1 MSEEKL
7 PAKNYYYDMGYDLQ
21 LYPNCWCYVVYSGR
35 NTGKTFSTLKYMYDN
50 KCRFAFVKRTNEDVD
65 ILCSSSKKIGSARVD
80 LNPWKKINKFY
91 PYIKVAPVKVQKGIG
106 AFFVIDDEG
115 NPLGEPIGY
124 IFSLNA
130 IGDIK
135 GFECEVDYLIFD
147 EFIPK
152 PWERVN
158 RKEGDQ
164 VLDLYK
170 TLDRDRIH
178 RGLPATKLI
187 LLANPTN
194 INTPVLKTLALIDT
208 MAEYDR
214 NMSYVF
220 EDKGIM
226 IRKLQNNKNF
236 IETEKQHPMYIS
248 LKETEWGKMAF
259 DGSFAYNDFS
269 CVKDFSI
276 KKAVPVVSFFYMNS
290 WHYIY
295 QRNGLYMVTSSK
307 FNVDRPSYD
316 LTKEVHQKRFWYEVV
331 IDLRSCCIDGNAVF
345 KTYSEYD
352 LIMNYK
358 EVFKV

>member
-1 MSEEKL
+1 MSK
-7 PAKNYYYDMGYDLQ
+7 KNYYYDIAYDLQ
-21 LYPNCWCYVVYSGR
+21 TFTKAWAYVVYSGR
-35 NTGKTFSTLKYMYDN
+35 NTGKTFSALKYMYDN
-50 KCRFAFVKRTNEDVD
+50 KCTFAFVKRTNDDVD
-65 ILCSSSKKIGSARVD
+65 ILCSATKKVGAAKVD
-80 LNPWKKINKFY
+80 LNPWKKIRQFY
-91 PYIKVAPVKVQKGIG
+91 SHIKVGPVKIQKGIG
-106 AFFVIDDEG
+106 AFFRLDDNED
-115 NPLGEPIGY
+115 PIGEPIGY

-164 VLDLYK
+164 LLDLYK

-178 RGLPATKLI
+178 RGLQPVKLI

-194 INTPVLKTLALIDT
+194 INTPVLKTLGLIDM
-208 MAEYDR
+208 MAAYDIKD
-214 NMSYVF
+214 SYVF
-220 EDKGIM
+220 EHEGIV
-226 IRKLQNNKNF
+226 IRKLKNNEDFTKK
-236 IETEKQHPMYIS
+236 EKDHPMYKS
-248 LKETEWGKMAF
+248 LKDTEWGRMAF

-276 KKAVPVVSFFYMNS
+276 KRAVPVVKFFYMNQ
-290 WHYIY
+290 WHYVY
-295 QRNGLYMVTSSK
+295 QRNGFYMITTSS
-307 FNVDRPSYD
+307 FNIDRPAYD

-331 IDLRSCCIDGNAVF
+331 IDLRACTIEGNAVF

-352 LIMNYK
+352 LILNYK
-358 EVFKV
+358 EVYKI